1 MEQRFANEGTER
13 LWKRQH
19 GLLKCKVCGKKL
31 KRFSS
36 KDILE
41 ERING
46 KIHMAYLVETSGFSG
61 LDVIDNHLNCLKLK
75 QEVRNLPTLKGLG
88 ILATFI

>member
-1 MEQRFANEGTER
+1 MEKQKTRFASEGTEK

-19 GLLKCKVCGKKL
+19 GMLRCKICGKKL

-41 ERING
+41 EKIDG
-46 KIHMAYLVETSGFSG
+46 KLHMAYLVETSGFSG
-61 LDVIDNHLNCLKLK
+61 LDIVDNHLNCLK
-75 QEVRNLPTLKGLG
+75 QEGGNSSQ
-88 ILATFI
+88 A

>member
-1 MEQRFANEGTER
+1 MIFANEGTER

-75 QEVRNLPTLKGLG
+75 QEVGIPPKPKVLG
-88 ILATFI
+88 ILPTII